1 VSPEIAF
8 LHAFAQALAASALYS
23 PAHPARRRAIDAAF
37 ERLRILQ
44 AEDAQPCFSFLGRD
58 VIYNRILLREL
69 RDWEWSAK
77 CAAAGVQ
84 RIEVLR
90 DATGDEVAAFIDDVM
105 ARMFAPPGAE
115 TPPPRQTAIRFGVV
129 GVQPTGGDA
138 GFLTTAGGSSMIG
151 DLLSS
156 TIHFTLTEEA
166 DTVRWMHGEVS
177 RTGAVPLVEAEAVV
191 RSLSVALHADGR
203 LMIPLLRLKAF
214 DQYTTTHSI
223 NVSILVMALAESLG
237 HVPRDVRA
245 LGTAGLLHDL
255 GKVRVPP
262 DILTKP
268 GALSPEERELLE
280 RHPADGARLILNSDR
295 ALTLQA
301 AVAHEHHVWIDGG
314 GYPRRRFSRDCH
326 YASTVV
332 HVCDVF
338 DALRT
343 DRPYREAWTSDR
355 ALEYI
360 ERRSGKEFD
369 PEVTEAFASMM
380 RRHERDVVGVDERST
395 LGTSTDAA
403 HEANTPEPVPA

>member
-1 VSPEIAF
+1 VNPETAF

-37 ERLRILQ
+37 DRLRILQ
-44 AEDAQPCFSFLGRD
+44 AEDGQPCFSFLGRD

-90 DATGDEVAAFIDDVM
+90 DATADEMAAFIDDVM
-105 ARMFAPPGAE
+105 ARLFAPPGAE
-115 TPPPRQTAIRFGVV
+115 VPPPRQTAIRFGAV
-129 GVQPTGGDA
+129 GVQPTGGDSP
-138 GFLTTAGGSSMIG
+138 LLPYGSGSLVG

-156 TIHFTLTEEA
+156 TIHFTLSEEA
-166 DTVRWMHGEVS
+166 DTIRWMHGEVA

-203 LMIPLLRLKAF
+203 LMIPLLRLKSF
-214 DQYTTTHSI
+214 DQYTTTHSL

-301 AVAHEHHVWIDGG
+301 AVAHEHHIWIDGG

-343 DRPYREAWTSDR
+343 DRPYRGAWSSDR

-380 RRHERDVVGVDERST
+380 RRHERDVVGVDERSA
-395 LGTSTDAA
+395 LGAHDPPAVAPAA
-403 HEANTPEPVPA
+403 REPQPA